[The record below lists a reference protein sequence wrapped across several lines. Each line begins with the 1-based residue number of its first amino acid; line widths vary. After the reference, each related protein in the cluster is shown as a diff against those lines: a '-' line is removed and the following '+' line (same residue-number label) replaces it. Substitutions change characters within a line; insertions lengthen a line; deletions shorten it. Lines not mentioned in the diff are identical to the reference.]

1 MSRKEVVLNTSTSVD
16 DIFNEVA
23 KERMEDIQ
31 NEINS
36 EYDYLLAFTF
46 NTTFD
51 KNQSERLI
59 GRLFSMLPG
68 ISFETGNNYENK
80 EISHDYDRERG
91 KIIYKNKYFV
101 SRQNQDTTCLYFS
114 FNVANPTI
122 KWIDTLNSLF
132 KQFSS
137 DLGFSYGISGLNM
150 TDSYL
155 ENNDYYKFGFFDWRH
170 IAEQEDNA
178 LRRQIEYSEAT
189 KRVADN
195 IAQEMVHYEPN
206 GFVIAIRTIEEKQ
219 TVRRF
224 DISWKL
230 TFINVPPTFYICE
243 LYKEAILEKNE
254 CPSLNQRNEI
264 GLRKIYIEFVRIY
277 ESKNRYIFVALYK
290 PDKPRDSERE
300 YNYKYTYYTFWI
312 DKGNYLTDAL
322 KLRRTLVNTFGEG
335 TGLNIESDILKQQ
348 NKDK

>member
-1 MSRKEVVLNTSTSVD
+1 MNEEVVLDISTSVD
-16 DIFNEVA
+16 EIFNEVA

-68 ISFETGNNYENK
+68 ISFETGNSYEKK
-80 EISHDYDRERG
+80 EISNNYDSERG
-91 KIIYKNKYFV
+91 KIIYKNKYSV
-101 SRQNQDTTCLYFS
+101 SKIDNHDTTCLYFT

-122 KWIDTLNSLF
+122 KWINSLNSLF

-155 ENNDYYKFGFFDWRH
+155 EHSDYYKFGFFDWRH
-170 IAEQEDNA
+170 IADEEDKG

-195 IAQEMVHYEPN
+195 IAHEMVYYESN
-206 GFVIAIRTIEEKQ
+206 GVVIALRTVEEKQ

-224 DISWKL
+224 DISWNP
-230 TFINVPPTFYICE
+230 TFINMPPKFYICE

-254 CPSLNQRNEI
+254 FPSLNPRNEI
-264 GLRKIYIEFVRIY
+264 GIRKIYIEFARIY
-277 ESKNRYIFVALYK
+277 ETDKRYIFVALYK

-300 YNYKYTYYTFWI
+300 YDYKYTYYTFWI